1 MIKKKELFFIIFL
14 FTQSLDFW
22 SLRLVLQPKGYSFF
36 PKMKAKLVKELF
48 SHTN

>member
-1 MIKKKELFFIIFL
+1 MNIFIIFL
-14 FTQSLDFW
+14 FTQFLDFW
-22 SLRLVLQPKGYSFF
+22 SLRQALQPKGYKLF